1 MSVLGNNVNVTV
13 YVGAIANNVP
23 RLFFLDAILR
33 ERKVIEKNLWNM
45 FQWAP
50 GEASFDFLRVVSDPA
65 EADFFLLP
73 HDYYSLQRAENHS
86 SLAELIGLAEKHKK
100 KIIIF
105 LMGDSDEHVEIPYSI
120 IFRYSQYGYKKK
132 DNEII
137 APPYPLHF
145 RPPELSGYR
154 EKIWRTISLREKS
167 AKPTVS
173 FCGWADFPSFYRRCT
188 YAGRV
193 LLADIKKYIFRDKYA
208 ELHKPAIYFRR
219 KAVRALA
226 KTARIETN
234 FILRRSFSAQKGF
247 YGKEHIKPEIAEK
260 EYMESIIHSD
270 FVLSPRGH
278 ANASIRFFEALGLG
292 RFPVLINTDCELP
305 LKDYIDYGKFVVT
318 VEHTRIEETERAIL
332 DFYNSL
338 TAEEFKKR
346 QLMAREAFELLRPGS
361 FLKIVLSQLKNTG
374 NRYT

>member
-1 MSVLGNNVNVTV
+1 MGVLANNPIITL
-13 YVGAIANNVP
+13 YVGTILSNVP
-23 RLFFLDAILR
+23 QLFFLDTVLKKRTI
-33 ERKVIEKNLWNM
+33 VEKNLWNM
-45 FQWAP
+45 FQGAP
-50 GEASFDFLRVVSDPA
+50 GEASFDFLRVVSDPV

-73 HDYYSLQRAENHS
+73 HNYYYLQKAGDFS
-86 SLAELIGLAEKHKK
+86 SLTELVVLAKRHNK
-100 KIIIF
+100 KILVF
-105 LMGDSDEHVEIPYSI
+105 LMGDSDEHVEIPNSY

-132 DNEII
+132 NNEII

-145 RPPELSGYR
+145 RPPEFSEYR
-154 EKIWRTISLREKS
+154 EKIWKTIALREKS

-208 ELHKPAIYFRR
+208 ELHKSAIYFRR
-219 KAVRALA
+219 KAIRALA
-226 KTARIETN
+226 NTSRIETN
-234 FILRRSFSAQKGF
+234 FILRKSFSAQKGF
-247 YGKEHIKPEIAEK
+247 DGEDYIKPEIAEK

>member
-1 MSVLGNNVNVTV
+1 MGVLANNPIITL
-13 YVGAIANNVP
+13 YVGTILSNVP
-23 RLFFLDAILR
+23 QLFFLDTVLKKRTI
-33 ERKVIEKNLWNM
+33 VEKNLWNM
-45 FQWAP
+45 FQGAP
-50 GEASFDFLRVVSDPA
+50 GEASFDFLRVVSDPV

-73 HDYYSLQRAENHS
+73 HNYYYLQKAGDFS
-86 SLAELIGLAEKHKK
+86 SLTELVVLAKRHNK
-100 KIIIF
+100 KILVF
-105 LMGDSDEHVEIPYSI
+105 LMGDSDEHVEIPNSY

-132 DNEII
+132 NNEII

-145 RPPELSGYR
+145 RPPEFSEYR
-154 EKIWRTISLREKS
+154 EKIWKTIALREKS

-208 ELHKPAIYFRR
+208 ELHKSAIYFRR
-219 KAVRALA
+219 KAIRALA
-226 KTARIETN
+226 NTSRIETN
-234 FILRRSFSAQKGF
+234 FILRKSFSAQKGF
-247 YGKEHIKPEIAEK
+247 DGEDYIKPEIAEK
-260 EYMESIIHSD
+260 EYMESIINSD
-270 FVLSPRGH
+270 FVLAPRGH

-305 LKDYIDYGKFVVT
+305 LKDYINYGKFVVT
-318 VEHTRIEETERAIL
+318 VDHTRTDEIERAIL

-338 TAEEFKKR
+338 TTEEFKKR

-361 FLKIVLSQLKNTG
+361 FLKIVLSQLKN
-374 NRYT
+374 NNHRYT